1 MLGVPDERAM
11 RGGCDYSRQC
21 LLQQRPTGVT
31 AHLDQSQRRFPV
43 PVKDRFVFPT
53 LIISIETNWVFGL
66 KLMIPRKTHG
76 NLRAYMAVCC
86 CALMNVYRIRLRF
99 SMEPPR
105 VPNLDE
111 LRMLFRS

>member
-31 AHLDQSQRRFPV
+31 DHLDQSQRRFPV

-66 KLMIPRKTHG
+66 KLMIAIISYVDTQEKHTATSGPTWRYVV
-76 NLRAYMAVCC
+76 A
-86 CALMNVYRIRLRF
+86 
-99 SMEPPR
+99 P
-105 VPNLDE
+105 
-111 LRMLFRS
+111 